1 MYKRI
6 LLKMSGEVLQGE
18 DGFGIEKKKVNEI
31 MAQLI
36 EVKEKGVELAIVIG
50 AGNFWRYRDTKDLEI
65 NRSKADQLGML
76 ATLFN
81 TNVLTESLKKKGRP
95 AVTYSAIPFPK
106 LAEKFDAEKATAD
119 LEDGK
124 IVFLAGGTGNPY
136 FTTDSAAS
144 LRALE
149 LECEAVF
156 KATKVDG
163 VYDSDPVTNPEA
175 KRFDKL
181 SYQEVIEKNL
191 QVMDQTAISLCRENN
206 LPLLVFN
213 MMEKGNLLKAV
224 EGKGIGTVISKSVN

>member
-6 LLKMSGEVLQGE
+6 LLKMSGEVLQGK
-18 DGFGIEKKKVNEI
+18 DGFGIEKEKVDEVLE
-31 MAQLI
+31 QLI
-36 EVKEKGVELAIVIG
+36 KVHKKGIELAIVIG
-50 AGNFWRYRDTKDLEI
+50 AGNFWRYRDTKDLKI

-81 TNVLTESLKKKGRP
+81 TNVLTESLKEKGHS

-106 LAEKFDAEKATAD
+106 LAERFDAERATAD
-119 LEDGK
+119 LENGK

-149 LECEAVF
+149 LDCDVVF

-163 VYDSDPVTNPEA
+163 VYESDPEKNAQA
-175 KRFDKL
+175 KKFDKL
-181 SYQEVIEKNL
+181 SYQEVLEKNL
-191 QVMDQTAISLCRENN
+191 KVMDLTAISLCRENN

-213 MMEKGNLLKAV
+213 MLKNGNLLKAV
-224 EGKGIGTVISKSVN
+224 QGEGIGTVIV